1 MAEQQMIE
9 QLEQLSLAVG
19 AIRREDVNQ
28 VADAVNRRLLDL
40 VGAQVVK
47 LYWRIEAQDG
57 IILEPVASISST
69 GKEPK
74 PFQVPQEP
82 NGVLSWVYREKR
94 PLWLTRLKSRN
105 LDRDPIPNLACDDG
119 EMVPQERLDV
129 EKSPE
134 LDCVMAVPV
143 FERGDVHGVYSVE
156 AFSSEKFNSNLLE
169 LIQRI
174 ASALSPLLWNAD
186 VYSYDLEKSS
196 RAVSKFLTANRNFK
210 FDPILIAQKVKT
222 AFIARPFEDPFPE
235 VEEAL
240 CKLLVERGIEGRHY
254 VSTMGRGVVL
264 DDIFQQVEN
273 AHFSICD
280 LTRMNINVVAEVVV
294 GHRAHKPLLLIR
306 DGRDTTEL
314 PFDLPNLPIH
324 GYYVDENKKLYV
336 NDPAARNPQSFAD
349 ILDRFISNLPIETGF
364 HTALNFRP

>member
-1 MAEQQMIE
+1 MVEQQMIE
-9 QLEQLSLAVG
+9 QLEQLALAVG

-47 LYWRIEAQDG
+47 LYWRTEAQDG
-57 IILEPVASISST
+57 IILEPLASISNT

-82 NGVLSWVYREKR
+82 NGVLSWVYRRKR

-105 LDRDPIPNLACDDG
+105 PDRDPLRNLASEDG
-119 EMVPQERLDV
+119 EAIPPEHLDV

-143 FERGDVHGVYSVE
+143 SERGDVHGVYSVE

-174 ASALSPLLWNAD
+174 ASALAPLLWNAD

-210 FDPILIAQKVKT
+210 FDPIVIAQKVKT
-222 AFIARPFEDPFPE
+222 AFIARPFEDPFSD

-240 CKLLVERGIEGRHY
+240 CRLLVDRGIQGRHY
-254 VSTMGRGVVL
+254 VSSSGRGVVL

-273 AHFSICD
+273 AHFSVCD
-280 LTRMNINVVAEVVV
+280 LTSINVNVIAEVVV
-294 GHRAHKPLLLIR
+294 GHRAHKPLLLMR
-306 DGRDTTEL
+306 DRRDAADL

-324 GYYVDENKKLYV
+324 GDYLDENKRLYV
-336 NDPAARNPQSFAD
+336 YDPANRNPQSFAD
-349 ILDRFISNLPIETGF
+349 VLDRFISNLPIETGF
-364 HTALNFRP
+364 HTALDYRP